1 MKKFEI
7 FLKNILLKLLV
18 TFNPVKKNIPLP
30 QFDSNSNL
38 LFIRLNRLGDA
49 LVTTPL
55 LYEIKNQLKCKV
67 YVLADRKNHFIFKN
81 NPSVDE
87 VFIFEKGLKGFKN
100 FNSIIK
106 QKSIDAVIDT
116 HDDVST
122 TVSLLVALARV
133 NYKFA
138 LTKSNSPLFTH
149 TIERIDSRSSH
160 IIVRLLK
167 LLEIFNLEVDTNSAR
182 VRYYPSTED
191 ISKAISELK
200 RINPEKKFTIGINI
214 SAGSGA
220 RFWGVD
226 NYIKLS
232 KLLSHYNARVILFT
246 SKNEYDFAKEIT
258 DEINIYPLTEAFG
271 IFASAIMQLDFL
283 ITPDTSVVHIASIN
297 RIPVFGLYVKYNTD
311 DMIWSPYNTDF
322 ECIVTEEPTLKNV
335 SFDEVKN
342 KLLPFL
348 EKHLNVK
355 QHSIL

>member
-30 QFDSNSNL
+30 RFDSNSNL

-55 LYEIKNQLKCKV
+55 LHEIKNQLKCKV

-87 VFIFEKGLKGFKN
+87 VIIFEKGLGGFKN
-100 FNSIIK
+100 FNKIIN
-106 QKSIDAVIDT
+106 QKSIDAVIDI

-133 NYKFA
+133 KYKFA
-138 LTKSNSPLFTH
+138 LKKSNYTLFTH
-149 TIERIDSRSSH
+149 TIERIDPSSNH
-160 IIVRLLK
+160 IILRLLK
-167 LLEIFNLEVDTNSAR
+167 LLELFNLKVDTNSVQ
-182 VRYYPSTED
+182 VRYYPSQEI
-191 ISKAISELK
+191 ISKSSVELK
-200 RINPEKKFTIGINI
+200 KMNPENKFSVGINI
-214 SAGSGA
+214 SAGSKA

-226 NYIKLS
+226 NFKFLLN
-232 KLLSHYNARVILFT
+232 LLSNYNVNPILFCAQEDLPLARDI
-246 SKNEYDFAKEIT
+246 SNE
-258 DEINIYPLTEAFG
+258 NLIYPFTKGFD
-271 IFASAIMQLDFL
+271 IFAAAVLNIDFL
-283 ITPDTSVVHIASIN
+283 FTPDTSIVQIASIN
-297 RIPVFGLYVKYNTD
+297 KIPLFGIYVKYKTD
-311 DMIWSPYNTDF
+311 DMLWTPFNTDF
-322 ECIVTEEPTLKNV
+322 ECIVTEEPTLNNV

-348 EKHLNVK
+348 EKHLNAK
-355 QHSIL
+355 QHSNL